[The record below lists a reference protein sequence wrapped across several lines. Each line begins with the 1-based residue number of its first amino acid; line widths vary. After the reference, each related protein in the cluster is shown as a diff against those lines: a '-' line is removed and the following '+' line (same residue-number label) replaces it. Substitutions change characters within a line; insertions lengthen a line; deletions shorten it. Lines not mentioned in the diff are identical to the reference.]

1 MLLTGGTVQGL
12 FWEHIVEQSYHVFGN
27 EPKQDLQ
34 NLLTCRMSYPT
45 RTTSLASILSL
56 LFGFYERAK
65 ELQLRILA
73 ATSWATLR
81 SWISIP
87 CIDMCLVVSQCF
99 LDVVCWGISTLEEEL
114 ASARREGE
122 SLQGAE
128 AALKSTLAQKEFAL
142 LDALASSEARRANE
156 AALRSALQNQEK
168 LLADERVAKDV
179 AERHLAERAA
189 QMVDLQKEMAEM
201 QAPTQPDFGVGATK
215 MNTYQVDSG
224 G

>member
-1 MLLTGGTVQGL
+1 M
-12 FWEHIVEQSYHVFGN
+12 
-27 EPKQDLQ
+27 
-34 NLLTCRMSYPT
+34 
-45 RTTSLASILSL
+45 
-56 LFGFYERAK
+56 
-65 ELQLRILA
+65 
-73 ATSWATLR
+73 
-81 SWISIP
+81 
-87 CIDMCLVVSQCF
+87 
-99 LDVVCWGISTLEEEL
+99 EEEL

-128 AALKSTLAQKEFAL
+128 ADLKSTLAQKEFAL

-201 QAPTQPDFGVGATK
+201 QASRDEQSNLNQTLHSQLRSSEVALNAKLEETAHSESSLREKLQDSCQSLHSAIFIFVTLGVFFLGK
-215 MNTYQVDSG
+215 VK
-224 G
+224 